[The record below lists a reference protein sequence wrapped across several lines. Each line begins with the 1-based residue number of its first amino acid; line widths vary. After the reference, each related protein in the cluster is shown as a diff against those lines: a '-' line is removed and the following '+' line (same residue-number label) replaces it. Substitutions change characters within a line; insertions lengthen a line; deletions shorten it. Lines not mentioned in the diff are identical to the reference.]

1 MALSVVVS
9 LGLGGFYDAPR
20 PHGNS
25 GPKDAGHQLPNN
37 VYIQLV
43 RLLSL
48 SHQLLLCISK
58 GFSDSRKWHQS
69 GQMKINNEPMG
80 TLYLAH
86 EADH

>member
-48 SHQLLLCISK
+48 SPTPAVHFQRIFRLSQVAPI
-58 GFSDSRKWHQS
+58 RA
-69 GQMKINNEPMG
+69 NE
-80 TLYLAH
+80 
-86 EADH
+86 DQ

>member
-48 SHQLLLCISK
+48 SLTNSCCAFPKDFQTLA
-58 GFSDSRKWHQS
+58 S
-69 GQMKINNEPMG
+69 GTNQGK
-80 TLYLAH
+80 
-86 EADH
+86 